1 MRRMMRFAYGKG
13 WILKDIFFNA
23 KVIEMSAEMERSRL
37 LTKGEEIRLLDA
49 CQGTRTI
56 TYKRKKRGTQD
67 EMEEIKAVHDVDNP
81 HLKAIILLAIDGGM
95 RRGEILKLRWS
106 DFDYENS
113 LIHILGTHTKT
124 ERARIAPLT
133 QRVIDELNR
142 IKEFTPGEKPF
153 PFTDFKRSFATA
165 KRIAEIDD
173 LHFHD
178 LRRTAITR
186 WNEEGVPFA
195 FTAKLAGHSQE
206 QTTMKHYISTDTAM
220 VRQIAEKMNTLH
232 AQSENTLANEMV
244 N

>member
-1 MRRMMRFAYGKG
+1 MPTA
-13 WILKDIFFNA
+13 
-23 KVIEMSAEMERSRL
+23 
-37 LTKGEEIRLLDA
+37 A

-56 TYKRKKRGTQD
+56 TYKRKKRDTQD

-95 RRGEILKLRWS
+95 RRGEILKLRWT

-153 PFTDFKRSFATA
+153 PFTDFKRSFTIA
-165 KRIAEIDD
+165 KRIAEIANSCVSV
-173 LHFHD
+173 LSVNF
-178 LRRTAITR
+178 LALMVSRAISAI
-186 WNEEGVPFA
+186 WVCCASVA
-195 FTAKLAGHSQE
+195 FK
-206 QTTMKHYISTDTAM
+206 I
-220 VRQIAEKMNTLH
+220 
-232 AQSENTLANEMV
+232 
-244 N
+244 